1 MSYCPID
8 EAFGHFMTDG
18 LNPNP
23 LESSN
28 YQGMNSNSCQKKKK
42 VKKNRINCN
51 RNNSTFQNVDD
62 IFVESPEL
70 TDSDREFDDS
80 LQNYSP
86 YGNIDLCNINNSSPT
101 KNKKSKL
108 SKKSRRTVNVNQN
121 NMMNNSNNTE
131 QIIEGFENSN
141 SNSNSNRLN
150 IRKKNKSNKKKNV
163 PVNEIFEYQPEETL
177 PVNDLK
183 YIHGMLN
190 NNNED
195 TSDSDDMEETPS
207 NLRATTQANSSNTQ
221 NTGMNS
227 QISEINN
234 KINFIMNQI
243 SNRDN
248 EITESQHN
256 NIHDIILFVIFG
268 IFVLIILESL
278 YRLISKM
285 VKANSILRVNT
296 NGNTNVVPSVG
307 GLLEPNKVNSG
318 KISSNDTFE
327 AVRNYAINR
336 Q

>member
-1 MSYCPID
+1 
-8 EAFGHFMTDG
+8 
-18 LNPNP
+18 
-23 LESSN
+23 
-28 YQGMNSNSCQKKKK
+28 
-42 VKKNRINCN
+42 
-51 RNNSTFQNVDD
+51 
-62 IFVESPEL
+62 
-70 TDSDREFDDS
+70 
-80 LQNYSP
+80 
-86 YGNIDLCNINNSSPT
+86 
-101 KNKKSKL
+101 
-108 SKKSRRTVNVNQN
+108 
-121 NMMNNSNNTE
+121 
-131 QIIEGFENSN
+131 
-141 SNSNSNRLN
+141 
-150 IRKKNKSNKKKNV
+150 
-163 PVNEIFEYQPEETL
+163 
-177 PVNDLK
+177 
-183 YIHGMLN
+183 MLN

-207 NLRATTQANSSNTQ
+207 NLKATTQPNTLGNQ

-285 VKANSILRVNT
+285 VKANTILRVNT
-296 NGNTNVVPSVG
+296 NTNGNANPGSSLG

-318 KISSNDTFE
+318 KISSGDTFE

>member
-18 LNPNP
+18 LEPNP
-23 LESSN
+23 MESSV
-28 YQGMNSNSCQKKKK
+28 YQGMESNNCQKKKK

-51 RNNSTFQNVDD
+51 RNNSTFQNEDD

-70 TDSDREFDDS
+70 TDSDREFNDNVQS
-80 LQNYSP
+80 FSP
-86 YGNIDLCNINNSSPT
+86 YNYVDSMNINSNAPT

-108 SKKSRRTVNVNQN
+108 SKKRRNNNVPTNQVIEGFQN
-121 NMMNNSNNTE
+121 NNNNNNSNN
-131 QIIEGFENSN
+131 
-141 SNSNSNRLN
+141 LN
-150 IRKKNKSNKKKNV
+150 IRKKNKSNKKKNI
-163 PVNEIFEYQPEETL
+163 PVNEIYEYQPEQTL

-183 YIHGMLN
+183 YIHGMIN
-190 NNNED
+190 ENGED
-195 TSDSDDMEETPS
+195 TSDSDDVEETQPR
-207 NLRATTQANSSNTQ
+207 LRVTSAVTEPNNV
-221 NTGMNS
+221 GMNS

-243 SNRDN
+243 SNKDN

-285 VKANSILRVNT
+285 VKANTILNVNSNMNT
-296 NGNTNVVPSVG
+296 NTNTNTNSG
-307 GLLEPNKVNSG
+307 GLLEPNGINSG
-318 KISSNDTFE
+318 KLSSGDTFE

-336 Q
+336 K

>member
-23 LESSN
+23 LESST

-51 RNNSTFQNVDD
+51 RNNSTFQNEDD

-80 LQNYSP
+80 LQGYSP
-86 YGNIDLCNINNSSPT
+86 YGNIDLCNINNSTPT
-101 KNKKSKL
+101 KNRRSKL
-108 SKKSRRTVNVNQN
+108 SKKSKRTTNI
-121 NMMNNSNNTE
+121 NNSHVE
-131 QIIEGFENSN
+131 PIIEGFQNNTNANVNSN
-141 SNSNSNRLN
+141 SNSLN
-150 IRKKNKSNKKKNV
+150 VRKKNKSNKKKNV
-163 PVNEIFEYQPEETL
+163 PVNEVFEYQPEETL

-190 NNNED
+190 NNNNED
-195 TSDSDDMEETPS
+195 TSDSDDMEETPT
-207 NLRATTQANSSNTQ
+207 NLRATTQSNKSSKQ

-285 VKANSILRVNT
+285 VKANTILRVNT
-296 NGNTNVVPSVG
+296 NGNVVSAPSVG

-318 KISSNDTFE
+318 KISSGDTFE
-327 AVRNYAINR
+327 AVRNYAMNR